1 VTLVV
6 ARLTPLGVRLAAD
19 MRITDPDDAGPRG
32 FLGAALKLI
41 LLSPTLCIGY
51 AGRQTPALKAIR
63 QVASEGLDADEATVL
78 ILDAHL
84 RSEQA
89 AEFLIASLRPSALV
103 VVQGGGAAAREAG
116 WIGDHAAFTEYQ
128 RFYLQERVIWPRDYY
143 DSDERAGDMEIA
155 ARMTDGMEAVVN
167 GPSLVRD
174 GETTTVSIPE
184 GGSHENVGEG
194 IVNVVPRA
202 EDNLFKYS
210 VFGRFTASR
219 FGSDAFQ
226 YSSLASDE
234 PGVGAIGLYFDQ
246 AQLGLLYAPLLLDD
260 PELLD
265 NPQRYPSQSKAAF
278 VEHVHQQYG
287 ISLQGLGP

>member
-19 MRITDPDDAGPRG
+19 MRITDPDDVRPQGY
-32 FLGAALKLI
+32 LGAALKLI

-51 AGRQTPALKAIR
+51 AGCRGAALKAIR
-63 QVASEGLDADEATVL
+63 QVASKGLDADEATAL
-78 ILDAHL
+78 LLDAHL

-89 AEFLIASLRPSALV
+89 AEFLIASLRPLALV
-103 VVQGGGAAAREAG
+103 VVKEGRAAAREAG

-128 RFYLQERVIWPRDYY
+128 RFYLQERVVWPRDYY

-167 GPSLVRD
+167 GPGLVRN

-184 GGSHENVGEG
+184 GGSHETVGEG
-194 IVNVVPRA
+194 IVYVVPRA

-210 VFGRFTASR
+210 EFGRFTTSR
-219 FGSDAFQ
+219 FGSDTFQ
-226 YSSLASDE
+226 YWLLASDQ
-234 PGVGAIGLYFDQ
+234 PGVGAIGLYFDE
-246 AQLGLLYAPLLLDD
+246 AQLGLLFAPLLLDD

-265 NPQRYPSQSKAAF
+265 NPRRYPSQSKAAF
-278 VEHVHQQYG
+278 VERVRQQHG
-287 ISLQGLGP
+287 ISLQGLGR